1 MMRESWALTVREL
14 KHWYRVKI
22 QIFMTLI
29 QPIVWL
35 GLFGQAFNLGALF
48 SQPGIPPA
56 QAQAAFST
64 IFSGAPDYFSFMAL
78 GMLAVNALFTCMFSG
93 MSIVW
98 DRRFG
103 FLNKLKASPIPRGV
117 VPLSRIMATVI
128 RSLIQVS
135 IVLVI
140 ALAFQYVPGLT
151 GLSLKAG
158 FSIMDLLGMFF
169 VLFLLSVAF
178 ASLFTT
184 IALAV
189 ENQETLFGVIN
200 LLNLP
205 LMFASAALFPTT
217 MMPDWLKNIANYNPL
232 TWAADALRQ
241 FGFVVPSPI
250 HSLAFDI
257 LGLMAVAAVM
267 IGISVVASRRLLS
280 NR

>member
-1 MMRESWALTVREL
+1 MIRESWSLTIREL

-22 QIFMTLI
+22 QVFMTLL

-35 GLFGQAFNLGALF
+35 GLFGQAFNIGGLVPSSQVPLF
-48 SQPGIPPA
+48 
-56 QAQAAFST
+56 
-64 IFSGAPDYFSFMAL
+64 FSGAPDYFSFMAL

-103 FLNKLKASPIPRGV
+103 FLNKLKVAPIPRGAI
-117 VPLSRIMATVI
+117 PLSRIMATVI

-135 IVLVI
+135 IVLLI

-151 GLSLKAG
+151 GLTLKPG
-158 FSIMDLLGMFF
+158 FNMMDLMGMFL

-178 ASLFTT
+178 ASLFTS

-205 LMFASAALFPTT
+205 LMFASAALFPTA
-217 MMPDWLKNIANYNPL
+217 MMPDWLRSVADYNPL

-241 FGFVVPSPI
+241 FAFVNTAPI
-250 HSLAFDI
+250 HDLAFDI
-257 LGLMAVAAVM
+257 IGLAVIAAILAGV
-267 IGISVVASRRLLS
+267 SVLVSRKLLS

>member
-1 MMRESWALTVREL
+1 MLRETWSLTVREM

-22 QIFMTLI
+22 QVFMTLI

-35 GLFGQAFNLGALF
+35 GLFGQAFNFGTFLPP
-48 SQPGIPPA
+48 SQIPL
-56 QAQAAFST
+56 

-103 FLNKLKASPIPRGV
+103 FLNKLKVAPIPRGA
-117 VPLSRIMATVI
+117 VPLSRIMATVV

-140 ALAFQYVPGLT
+140 ALAFAYIPGLT
-151 GLSLKAG
+151 GLTLKAG
-158 FSIMDLLGMFF
+158 FSVTDLLGMFF

-178 ASLFTT
+178 SAMFTT
-184 IALAV
+184 VALAV
-189 ENQETLFGVIN
+189 ENQETLFGLIN

-205 LMFASAALFPTT
+205 LMFASAALFPTA
-217 MMPDWLKNIANYNPL
+217 MMPDWLRGIAEYNPM
-232 TWAADALRQ
+232 TWTADALRQ
-241 FGFVVPSPI
+241 FAFVDTAPI
-250 HSLAFDI
+250 HDLWFDI
-257 LGLMAVAAVM
+257 IGLVAIAALLL
-267 IGISVVASRRLLS
+267 GISAFVSRKLLS

>member
-1 MMRESWALTVREL
+1 
-14 KHWYRVKI
+14 
-22 QIFMTLI
+22 
-29 QPIVWL
+29 
-35 GLFGQAFNLGALF
+35 
-48 SQPGIPPA
+48 
-56 QAQAAFST
+56 
-64 IFSGAPDYFSFMAL
+64 
-78 GMLAVNALFTCMFSG
+78 MFSG

-103 FLNKLKASPIPRGV
+103 FLNKLKVSPIPRGV

-135 IVLVI
+135 IVLII
-140 ALAFQYVPGLT
+140 ALAFQYIPGLT

-158 FSIMDLLGMFF
+158 FSMMDLLGMFF

-205 LMFASAALFPTT
+205 LMFASAALFPTA
-217 MMPDWLKNIANYNPL
+217 MMPDWLKTIANYNPL

-241 FGFVVPSPI
+241 FAFVDPNPI
-250 HSLAFDI
+250 HSMMFDI
-257 LGLMAVAAVM
+257 IGLVAIAVVM
-267 IGISVVASRRLLS
+267 VGISVVASRKLLS